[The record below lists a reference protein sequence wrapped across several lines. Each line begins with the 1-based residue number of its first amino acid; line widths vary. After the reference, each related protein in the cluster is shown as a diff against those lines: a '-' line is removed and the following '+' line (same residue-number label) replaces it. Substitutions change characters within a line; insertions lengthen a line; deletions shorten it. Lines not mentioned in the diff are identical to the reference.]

1 MRTHLHT
8 YVLVLLVS
16 CLGCK
21 AIDLGGVIS
30 YTDPDTG
37 EVVETTVG
45 NALADQV
52 EESGEIIGGV
62 AGKAL
67 GVATGNPVV
76 GVSASALIAA
86 LIAGG
91 AGKLR
96 RKKPESSSEEA
107 AS

>member
-1 MRTHLHT
+1 MRSRVHEW
-8 YVLVLLVS
+8 LLAAIVCS
-16 CLGCK
+16 LGCK
-21 AIDLGGVIS
+21 AIDLGTEVS

-45 NALADQV
+45 DALADQV

-91 AGKLR
+91 ADKLR
-96 RKKPESSSEEA
+96 RKKKQAEEEDA
-107 AS
+107 A